1 MRVLRPQ
8 APLDRPI
15 AQLARPPATAAA
27 GGLKAV
33 VLCPDLP
40 RTQGVARASLQ
51 SLGVLADRIAVDAQ
65 WLALA
70 LEPRGLGDAPGD
82 FSASGWIAD
91 IAAAARS
98 LRTEEGAQQVFLAGL
113 GLGGALCIAA
123 AAADPEI
130 GGVATLGAPADVM
143 AWAGDPR
150 TLLTHARSIG
160 LIRTAGFPPDA
171 DKWTRE
177 WRELRPLQ
185 LAAKLNPRP
194 VMVLHGNDDD
204 VVPDLDARALA
215 DAAGDGADLRLI
227 AGAGHHLRNDP
238 RAVAILLGWLSR
250 H

>member
-1 MRVLRPQ
+1 MCPRAALV
-8 APLDRPI
+8 RPI

-33 VLCPDLP
+33 VLCPDFP
-40 RTQGVARASLQ
+40 RTRGVARATLQ

-70 LEPRGLGDAPGD
+70 LQPRGLADASGD
-82 FSASGWIAD
+82 FSASGWIDD
-91 IAAAARS
+91 IAAAVATLRS
-98 LRTEEGAQQVFLAGL
+98 EEGAQQVFLTGL

-123 AAADPEI
+123 AAADPDV
-130 GGVATLGAPADVM
+130 GGVATLGAPADVL

-150 TLLTHARSIG
+150 SLLAHARTVG
-160 LIRTAGFPPDA
+160 LIRSA
-171 DKWTRE
+171 DLPADSDQWMKE
-177 WRELRPLQ
+177 WRELRPLDE
-185 LAAKLNPRP
+185 ARKLDPRP
-194 VMVLHGNDDD
+194 VMVIHGNDDE

-215 DAAGDGADLRLI
+215 DASGSGADLRLI

-250 H
+250 Q

>member
-1 MRVLRPQ
+1 MRGR

-40 RTQGVARASLQ
+40 RTQGVARAALQ
-51 SLGVLADRIAVDAQ
+51 SLGVLAERIAVDAQ

-70 LEPRGLGDAPGD
+70 LQPRGLGDAPGD
-82 FSASGWIAD
+82 FSACGWLED
-91 IAAAARS
+91 IATAVTT
-98 LRTEEGAQQVFLAGL
+98 LRAEEQAEQVFLVGL

-123 AAADPEI
+123 AAADPDI

-143 AWAGDPR
+143 SWAGDPR
-150 TLLTHARSIG
+150 SLLAHARTVG
-160 LIRTAGFPPDA
+160 LIRSPNFPPDT
-171 DKWTRE
+171 DRWNRE
-177 WRELRPLQ
+177 WRELRPLD
-185 LAAKLNPRP
+185 LARELNPRP
-194 VMVLHGNDDD
+194 VMVIHGNDDD

-215 DAAGDGADLRLI
+215 DASGDGADLRLI
-227 AGAGHHLRNDP
+227 AGAGHQLRNDP

-250 H
+250 Q